1 MWRRIRKIALYGI
14 SLMLILALTGAVY
27 QWNGERQDRSAYSPV
42 GNVYD
47 VFNHRMHLYAEGEGD
62 MTVVFVAGWGTANPY
77 ADFYPLYEGLRG
89 HVKLAVYDRF
99 GYGYSDTT
107 GRKRDID
114 SITDEM
120 REVLRQSGQQPP
132 YVLVGHSL
140 GALEAVRYAQRFP
153 DEVKGMVMI
162 DGGSPEYYMKSSTL
176 TIIPI
181 FQRLALKTG
190 LIRALY
196 GSGRFEDNAND
207 QRNALKLL
215 PQELRDLDRK
225 STLLLLG
232 NKDMTDEIRQSPRNA
247 ETILKDKKTF
257 GFPITVLS
265 ADYFGEFASDK
276 LWIDSQAAFPE
287 WSSSGKQIIVPDSS
301 HYIHHYKPDVV
312 VEEILKVAR

>member
-1 MWRRIRKIALYGI
+1 
-14 SLMLILALTGAVY
+14 
-27 QWNGERQDRSAYSPV
+27 
-42 GNVYD
+42 
-47 VFNHRMHLYAEGEGD
+47 MHLYADGAGD
-62 MTVVFVAGWGTANPY
+62 TTVVFASGWGTANPY
-77 ADFYPLYEGLRG
+77 SDFYPLYEGLRG
-89 HVKLAVYDRF
+89 HVQLAVYDRF

-120 REVLRQSGQQPP
+120 HEVLRQSGQQPP

-140 GALEAVRYAQRFP
+140 GALEIIRYAQRFP
-153 DEVKGMVMI
+153 DEVKGIVMI
-162 DGGSPEYYMKSSTL
+162 DSGSPEYYKASSAL

-181 FQRLALKTG
+181 VQRLALKTG

-196 GSGRFEDNAND
+196 RFDRFQDNAND

-215 PQELRDLDRK
+215 PQELTELDRK

-232 NKDMTDEIRQSPRNA
+232 NRDMTDEIRQSRRNA
-247 ETILKDKKTF
+247 ETILKDKETF
-257 GFPITVLS
+257 DFPLTVLS
-265 ADYFGEFASDK
+265 ADYFGQFANDK

-287 WSSSGKQIIVPDSS
+287 WSSEGKQIIVPDSS

-312 VEEILKVAR
+312 VEEILKIAQSK